1 MQTVSRIFHSEIIEI
16 CNLFN
21 CLESRGNMQLKI
33 SNVGKIENAIIDVNG
48 ITVIAGENNAG
59 KSTIGKTMFAIFNS
73 MNNMD
78 EKIAQERK
86 NRIRNIIN
94 VLLQG
99 KIMQNIGTISDRRRR
114 INITSTKILDAIME
128 YLDNEEADTL
138 EAYLRKRISETAIFD
153 NHEDEEEFASECAAK
168 VEALLAISDKKVMT
182 EVITRWFGRVFE
194 EQISPLWKEGIE
206 SAIEIVIKD
215 KKIVYHFIENTCVD
229 LDAEINILHQAFYID
244 NPFIVDEMSSYISG
258 ENIME
263 YYLLNSL
270 QTVSEDIYE
279 NIFDAVAAKE
289 KLAEINEV
297 LSEVIDGDIESNPDG
312 EYYLKSNKYAKPL
325 KVVNMST
332 GMKSFALIK
341 RLLESG
347 NLKEKDVIIL
357 DEPEIHLHPEWQLLY
372 AKMIVLLQKQFDLSM
387 IITTHSPY
395 FLDAIDVFSA
405 KYNIADRTKYYLAEN
420 TGNTSVL
427 QDVTNNIDAI
437 YKKLSDPMQM
447 LENLRYNG

>member
-114 INITSTKILDAIME
+114 INITSAKILDAIME
-128 YLDNEEADTL
+128 YLDNEQADTL

-206 SAIEIVIKD
+206 SAIEIAIKD
-215 KKIVYHFIENTCVD
+215 KK
-229 LDAEINILHQAFYID
+229 
-244 NPFIVDEMSSYISG
+244 
-258 ENIME
+258 
-263 YYLLNSL
+263 
-270 QTVSEDIYE
+270 
-279 NIFDAVAAKE
+279 
-289 KLAEINEV
+289 
-297 LSEVIDGDIESNPDG
+297 
-312 EYYLKSNKYAKPL
+312 
-325 KVVNMST
+325 
-332 GMKSFALIK
+332 
-341 RLLESG
+341 
-347 NLKEKDVIIL
+347 
-357 DEPEIHLHPEWQLLY
+357 
-372 AKMIVLLQKQFDLSM
+372 
-387 IITTHSPY
+387 
-395 FLDAIDVFSA
+395 
-405 KYNIADRTKYYLAEN
+405 
-420 TGNTSVL
+420 
-427 QDVTNNIDAI
+427 
-437 YKKLSDPMQM
+437 
-447 LENLRYNG
+447 

>member
-1 MQTVSRIFHSEIIEI
+1 
-16 CNLFN
+16 
-21 CLESRGNMQLKI
+21 MQLKI
-33 SNVGKIENAIIDVNG
+33 SNVGKIENATIDVNG

-114 INITSTKILDAIME
+114 INIISTKLLDEIME
-128 YLDNEEADTL
+128 YLDSEEVDTL
-138 EAYLRKRISETAIFD
+138 EAYLRKQISETTIFD
-153 NHEDEEEFASECAAK
+153 NHEDKEEFVTECAAK
-168 VEALLAISDKKVMT
+168 VEALLAISDKRVMT
-182 EVITRWFGRVFE
+182 EVVTRWFGRVFE
-194 EQISPLWKEGIE
+194 GQISPLWEEEIE
-206 SAIEIVIKD
+206 SEIEIVIKD
-215 KKIVYHFIENTCVD
+215 KKILYHFKENTCISLETEV
-229 LDAEINILHQAFYID
+229 NILHQAFYID
-244 NPFIVDEMSSYISG
+244 NPFIVDEMSSYIISSD
-258 ENIME
+258 NIMKN
-263 YYLLNSL
+263 YLLNSL

-289 KLAEINEV
+289 KMAEINEI
-297 LSEVIDGDIESNPDG
+297 STEVIDGDIEKNQDG
-312 EYYLKSNKYAKPL
+312 EYCFKSNNYAEPL
-325 KVVNMST
+325 NVVNMST

>member
-1 MQTVSRIFHSEIIEI
+1 
-16 CNLFN
+16 
-21 CLESRGNMQLKI
+21 MQLKI
-33 SNVGKIENAIIDVNG
+33 SNVGKIENATIDVNG

-94 VLLQG
+94 GLLKG

-114 INITSTKILDAIME
+114 INIISTKLLDEIME
-128 YLDNEEADTL
+128 YLDSEEVDTL
-138 EAYLRKRISETAIFD
+138 EAYLRKQISETTIFD
-153 NHEDEEEFASECAAK
+153 NHEDEEEFVTECAAK
-168 VEALLAISDKKVMT
+168 VEALLAISDKRVMT
-182 EVITRWFGRVFE
+182 EVVTRWFGRVFGG
-194 EQISPLWKEGIE
+194 QISPLWEEEIE
-206 SAIEIVIKD
+206 SEIEIVIKD
-215 KKIVYHFIENTCVD
+215 KKILYHFKENTCISLETEV
-229 LDAEINILHQAFYID
+229 NILHQAFYID
-244 NPFIVDEMSSYISG
+244 NPFIVDEMSSYIISSD
-258 ENIME
+258 NIMKN
-263 YYLLNSL
+263 YLLNSL

-289 KLAEINEV
+289 KMAEINEI
-297 LSEVIDGDIESNPDG
+297 STEVIDGDIEKNQDG
-312 EYYLKSNKYAKPL
+312 EYCFKSNNYAEPL
-325 KVVNMST
+325 NVVNMST

-427 QDVTNNIDAI
+427 HDVTNNIDAI

>member
-1 MQTVSRIFHSEIIEI
+1 
-16 CNLFN
+16 
-21 CLESRGNMQLKI
+21 MQLKI
-33 SNVGKIENAIIDVNG
+33 SNVGKIENATIDVNG

-94 VLLQG
+94 GLLKG

-114 INITSTKILDAIME
+114 INIISTKLLDEIME
-128 YLDNEEADTL
+128 YLDSEEVDTL
-138 EAYLRKRISETAIFD
+138 EAYLRKQISETTIFD
-153 NHEDEEEFASECAAK
+153 NHEDEEEFVTECAAK
-168 VEALLAISDKKVMT
+168 VEALLAISDKRVMT
-182 EVITRWFGRVFE
+182 EVVTRWFGRVFE
-194 EQISPLWKEGIE
+194 GQISPLWEEEIE
-206 SAIEIVIKD
+206 SEIEIVIKD
-215 KKIVYHFIENTCVD
+215 KKILYHFKENTCISLETEV
-229 LDAEINILHQAFYID
+229 NILHQAFYID
-244 NPFIVDEMSSYISG
+244 NPFIIDEMSSYIISSD
-258 ENIME
+258 NIMKN
-263 YYLLNSL
+263 YLLNSL

-289 KLAEINEV
+289 KLAEINEI
-297 LSEVIDGDIESNPDG
+297 STEVIDGDIEKNQDG
-312 EYYLKSNKYAKPL
+312 EYCFKSNNYAKPL
-325 KVVNMST
+325 NVVNMST

>member
-1 MQTVSRIFHSEIIEI
+1 
-16 CNLFN
+16 
-21 CLESRGNMQLKI
+21 MQLKI
-33 SNVGKIENAIIDVNG
+33 SNVGKIENATIDVNG

-94 VLLQG
+94 GLLKG

-114 INITSTKILDAIME
+114 INIISTKLLDEIME
-128 YLDNEEADTL
+128 YLDSEEVDTL
-138 EAYLRKRISETAIFD
+138 EAYLRKQISETTIFD
-153 NHEDEEEFASECAAK
+153 NHEDEEEFVTECAAK
-168 VEALLAISDKKVMT
+168 VEALLAISDKRVMT
-182 EVITRWFGRVFE
+182 EVVTRWFGRVFE
-194 EQISPLWKEGIE
+194 GQISPLWEEEIE
-206 SAIEIVIKD
+206 SEIEIVIKD
-215 KKIVYHFIENTCVD
+215 KKILYHFKENTCISLETEV
-229 LDAEINILHQAFYID
+229 NILHQAFYID
-244 NPFIVDEMSSYISG
+244 NPFIVDEMSSYIISSD
-258 ENIME
+258 NIMKN
-263 YYLLNSL
+263 YLLNSL

-289 KLAEINEV
+289 KMAEINEI
-297 LSEVIDGDIESNPDG
+297 STEVIDGDIEKNQDG
-312 EYYLKSNKYAKPL
+312 EYCFKSNNYAEPL
-325 KVVNMST
+325 NVVNMST
-332 GMKSFALIK
+332 EMKSFALIK

>member
-1 MQTVSRIFHSEIIEI
+1 
-16 CNLFN
+16 
-21 CLESRGNMQLKI
+21 MQLKI
-33 SNVGKIENAIIDVNG
+33 SNVGKIENATIDVNG

-94 VLLQG
+94 GLLKG

-114 INITSTKILDAIME
+114 INIISTKLLDAIME
-128 YLDNEEADTL
+128 YLDSEEVDTL
-138 EAYLRKRISETAIFD
+138 EAYLRKQISETTIFD
-153 NHEDEEEFASECAAK
+153 NHEDEEEFVTECAAK
-168 VEALLAISDKKVMT
+168 VEALLAISDKRVMT
-182 EVITRWFGRVFE
+182 EVVTRWFGRVFE
-194 EQISPLWKEGIE
+194 GQISPLWEEEIE
-206 SAIEIVIKD
+206 SEIEIVIKD
-215 KKIVYHFIENTCVD
+215 KKILYHFKENTCISLETEV
-229 LDAEINILHQAFYID
+229 NILHQAFYID
-244 NPFIVDEMSSYISG
+244 NPFIVDEMSSYIISSD
-258 ENIME
+258 NIMKN
-263 YYLLNSL
+263 YLLNSL

-289 KLAEINEV
+289 KMAEINEI
-297 LSEVIDGDIESNPDG
+297 STEVIDGDIEKNQDG
-312 EYYLKSNKYAKPL
+312 EYCFKSNNYAEPL
-325 KVVNMST
+325 NVVNMST

>member
-1 MQTVSRIFHSEIIEI
+1 
-16 CNLFN
+16 
-21 CLESRGNMQLKI
+21 MQLKI
-33 SNVGKIENAIIDVNG
+33 SNVGKIENATIDVNG

-94 VLLQG
+94 GLLKG

-114 INITSTKILDAIME
+114 INIISTKLLDEIME
-128 YLDNEEADTL
+128 YLDSEEVDTL
-138 EAYLRKRISETAIFD
+138 EAYLRKQISETTIFD
-153 NHEDEEEFASECAAK
+153 NHEDEEEFVTECAAK
-168 VEALLAISDKKVMT
+168 VEALLAISDKRVMT
-182 EVITRWFGRVFE
+182 EVVTRWFGRVFE
-194 EQISPLWKEGIE
+194 GQISPLWEEEIE
-206 SAIEIVIKD
+206 SEIEIVIKD
-215 KKIVYHFIENTCVD
+215 KKILYHFKENTCISLETEV
-229 LDAEINILHQAFYID
+229 NILHQAFYID
-244 NPFIVDEMSSYISG
+244 NPFIVDEMSSYIISSD
-258 ENIME
+258 NIMKN
-263 YYLLNSL
+263 YLLNSL

-289 KLAEINEV
+289 KLAEINEI
-297 LSEVIDGDIESNPDG
+297 STEVIDGDIEKNQDG
-312 EYYLKSNKYAKPL
+312 EYCFKSNNYAEPL
-325 KVVNMST
+325 NVVNMST

-372 AKMIVLLQKQFDLSM
+372 AKMIVLLQKHFDLSM

>member
-1 MQTVSRIFHSEIIEI
+1 
-16 CNLFN
+16 
-21 CLESRGNMQLKI
+21 MQLKI
-33 SNVGKIENAIIDVNG
+33 SNVGKIENATIDVNG

-94 VLLQG
+94 GLLKG

-114 INITSTKILDAIME
+114 INIISTKLLDAIME
-128 YLDNEEADTL
+128 YLDREEVDTL
-138 EAYLRKRISETAIFD
+138 EAYLRKQISETTIFD
-153 NHEDEEEFASECAAK
+153 NHEDEEEFVTECAAK
-168 VEALLAISDKKVMT
+168 VEALLAISDKRVMT
-182 EVITRWFGRVFE
+182 EVVTRWFGRVFE
-194 EQISPLWKEGIE
+194 GQISPLWEEEIE
-206 SAIEIVIKD
+206 SEIEIVIKD
-215 KKIVYHFIENTCVD
+215 KKILYHFKENTCISLETEV
-229 LDAEINILHQAFYID
+229 NILHQAFYID
-244 NPFIVDEMSSYISG
+244 NPFIVDEMSSYIISSD
-258 ENIME
+258 NIMKN
-263 YYLLNSL
+263 YLLNSL

-289 KLAEINEV
+289 KLAEINEI
-297 LSEVIDGDIESNPDG
+297 STEVIDGDIEKNQDG
-312 EYYLKSNKYAKPL
+312 EYCFKSNNYAEPL
-325 KVVNMST
+325 NVVNMST

>member
-1 MQTVSRIFHSEIIEI
+1 
-16 CNLFN
+16 
-21 CLESRGNMQLKI
+21 MQLKI
-33 SNVGKIENAIIDVNG
+33 SNVGKIENATIDVNG

-94 VLLQG
+94 GLLKG

-114 INITSTKILDAIME
+114 INIISTKLLDEIME
-128 YLDNEEADTL
+128 YLDSEEVDTL
-138 EAYLRKRISETAIFD
+138 EAYLRKQISETTIFD
-153 NHEDEEEFASECAAK
+153 NHEDEEEFVTECAAK
-168 VEALLAISDKKVMT
+168 VEALLAISDKRVMT
-182 EVITRWFGRVFE
+182 EVVTRWFGRVFE
-194 EQISPLWKEGIE
+194 GQISPLWEEEIE
-206 SAIEIVIKD
+206 SEIEIVIKD
-215 KKIVYHFIENTCVD
+215 KKILYHFKENTCISLETEV
-229 LDAEINILHQAFYID
+229 NILHQAFYID
-244 NPFIVDEMSSYISG
+244 NPFIVDEMSSYIISSD
-258 ENIME
+258 NIMKN
-263 YYLLNSL
+263 YLLNSL

-289 KLAEINEV
+289 KMAEINEI
-297 LSEVIDGDIESNPDG
+297 STEVIDGDIEKNQDG
-312 EYYLKSNKYAKPL
+312 EYCFKSNNYAEPL
-325 KVVNMST
+325 NVVNMST

-427 QDVTNNIDAI
+427 HDVTNNIDAI
-437 YKKLSDPMQM
+437 YKKLSHPMQM

>member
-1 MQTVSRIFHSEIIEI
+1 
-16 CNLFN
+16 
-21 CLESRGNMQLKI
+21 MQLKI
-33 SNVGKIENAIIDVNG
+33 SNVGKIENATIDVNG

-94 VLLQG
+94 GLLKG

-114 INITSTKILDAIME
+114 INIISTKLLDEIME
-128 YLDNEEADTL
+128 YLDSEEVDTL
-138 EAYLRKRISETAIFD
+138 EAYLRKQISETSIFD
-153 NHEDEEEFASECAAK
+153 NHEDEEEFVTECAAK
-168 VEALLAISDKKVMT
+168 VEALLAISDKRVMT
-182 EVITRWFGRVFE
+182 EVVTRWFGRVFE
-194 EQISPLWKEGIE
+194 GQISPLWEEEIE
-206 SAIEIVIKD
+206 SEIEIVIKD
-215 KKIVYHFIENTCVD
+215 KKILYHFKENTCISLETEV
-229 LDAEINILHQAFYID
+229 NILHQAFYID
-244 NPFIVDEMSSYISG
+244 NPFIVDEMSSYIISSD
-258 ENIME
+258 NIMKN
-263 YYLLNSL
+263 YLLNSL

-289 KLAEINEV
+289 KLAEINEI
-297 LSEVIDGDIESNPDG
+297 STEVIDGDIEKNQDG
-312 EYYLKSNKYAKPL
+312 EYCFKSNNYAEPL
-325 KVVNMST
+325 NVVNMST

>member
-1 MQTVSRIFHSEIIEI
+1 
-16 CNLFN
+16 
-21 CLESRGNMQLKI
+21 MQLKI
-33 SNVGKIENAIIDVNG
+33 SNVRKIENATIDVNG

-94 VLLQG
+94 GLLKG

-114 INITSTKILDAIME
+114 INIISTKLLDAIME
-128 YLDNEEADTL
+128 YLDSEEVDTL
-138 EAYLRKRISETAIFD
+138 EAYLRKQISETTIFD
-153 NHEDEEEFASECAAK
+153 NHEDEEEFVTECAAK
-168 VEALLAISDKKVMT
+168 VEALLAISDKRVMT
-182 EVITRWFGRVFE
+182 EVVTRWFGRVFE
-194 EQISPLWKEGIE
+194 GQISPLWEEEIE
-206 SAIEIVIKD
+206 SEIEIVIKD
-215 KKIVYHFIENTCVD
+215 KKILYHFKENTCISLETEV
-229 LDAEINILHQAFYID
+229 NILHQAFYID
-244 NPFIVDEMSSYISG
+244 NPFIVDEMSSYIISSD
-258 ENIME
+258 NIMKN
-263 YYLLNSL
+263 YLLNSL

-289 KLAEINEV
+289 KLAEINEI
-297 LSEVIDGDIESNPDG
+297 STEVIDGDIEKNQDG
-312 EYYLKSNKYAKPL
+312 EYCFKSNNYAEPL
-325 KVVNMST
+325 NVVNMST

-372 AKMIVLLQKQFDLSM
+372 AKMIVLLQKHFDLSM

>member
-1 MQTVSRIFHSEIIEI
+1 
-16 CNLFN
+16 
-21 CLESRGNMQLKI
+21 MQLKI
-33 SNVGKIENAIIDVNG
+33 SNVGKIENATIDVNG

-94 VLLQG
+94 GLLKG

-114 INITSTKILDAIME
+114 INIISTKLLDAIME
-128 YLDNEEADTL
+128 YLDSEEVDTL
-138 EAYLRKRISETAIFD
+138 EAYLRKQISETTIFD
-153 NHEDEEEFASECAAK
+153 NHEDEEEFVTECAAK
-168 VEALLAISDKKVMT
+168 VEALLAISDKRVMT
-182 EVITRWFGRVFE
+182 EVVTRWFGRVFE
-194 EQISPLWKEGIE
+194 GQISPLWEEEIE
-206 SAIEIVIKD
+206 SEIEIVIKD
-215 KKIVYHFIENTCVD
+215 KKILYHFKENTCISLETEV
-229 LDAEINILHQAFYID
+229 NILHQAFYID
-244 NPFIVDEMSSYISG
+244 NPFIVDEMSSYIISSD
-258 ENIME
+258 NIMKN
-263 YYLLNSL
+263 YLLNSL

-289 KLAEINEV
+289 KLAEINEI
-297 LSEVIDGDIESNPDG
+297 STEVIDGDIEKNQDG
-312 EYYLKSNKYAKPL
+312 EYCFKSNNYAEPL
-325 KVVNMST
+325 NVVNMST

-372 AKMIVLLQKQFDLSM
+372 AKMIVLLQKHFDLSM

>member
-1 MQTVSRIFHSEIIEI
+1 
-16 CNLFN
+16 
-21 CLESRGNMQLKI
+21 MQLKI
-33 SNVGKIENAIIDVNG
+33 SNVGKIENATIDVNG

-94 VLLQG
+94 GLLKG

-114 INITSTKILDAIME
+114 INIISTKLLDEIME
-128 YLDNEEADTL
+128 YLDSEEVDTL
-138 EAYLRKRISETAIFD
+138 EAYLRKQISETTIFD
-153 NHEDEEEFASECAAK
+153 NHEDEEEFVTECAAK
-168 VEALLAISDKKVMT
+168 VEALLAISDKRVMT
-182 EVITRWFGRVFE
+182 EVVTRWFGRVFE
-194 EQISPLWKEGIE
+194 GQISPLWEEEIE
-206 SAIEIVIKD
+206 SEIEIVIKD
-215 KKIVYHFIENTCVD
+215 KKILYHFKENTCISLETEV
-229 LDAEINILHQAFYID
+229 NILHQAFYID
-244 NPFIVDEMSSYISG
+244 NPFIVDEMSSYIISSD
-258 ENIME
+258 NIMKN
-263 YYLLNSL
+263 YLLNSL

-289 KLAEINEV
+289 KMAEINEI
-297 LSEVIDGDIESNPDG
+297 STEVIDGDIEKNQDG
-312 EYYLKSNKYAKPL
+312 EYCFKSNNYAEPL
-325 KVVNMST
+325 NVVNMST

-427 QDVTNNIDAI
+427 HDVTNNIDAI

>member
-1 MQTVSRIFHSEIIEI
+1 
-16 CNLFN
+16 
-21 CLESRGNMQLKI
+21 MQLKI
-33 SNVGKIENAIIDVNG
+33 SNVGKIENATIDVNG

-94 VLLQG
+94 GLLKG

-114 INITSTKILDAIME
+114 INIISTKLLDEIME
-128 YLDNEEADTL
+128 YLDNEEVDTL
-138 EAYLRKRISETAIFD
+138 EAYLRKQISETTIFD
-153 NHEDEEEFASECAAK
+153 NHEDEEEFVTECAAK
-168 VEALLAISDKKVMT
+168 VEALLAISDKRVMT
-182 EVITRWFGRVFE
+182 EVVTRWFGRVFE
-194 EQISPLWKEGIE
+194 GQISPLWEEEIE
-206 SAIEIVIKD
+206 SEIEIVIKD
-215 KKIVYHFIENTCVD
+215 KKILYHFKENTCISLETEV
-229 LDAEINILHQAFYID
+229 NILHQAFYID
-244 NPFIVDEMSSYISG
+244 NPFIVDEMSSYIISSD
-258 ENIME
+258 NIMKN
-263 YYLLNSL
+263 YLLNSL

-289 KLAEINEV
+289 KMAEINEI
-297 LSEVIDGDIESNPDG
+297 STEVIDGDIEKNQDG
-312 EYYLKSNKYAKPL
+312 EYCFKSNNYAEPL
-325 KVVNMST
+325 NVVNMST

>member
-1 MQTVSRIFHSEIIEI
+1 
-16 CNLFN
+16 
-21 CLESRGNMQLKI
+21 MQLKI
-33 SNVGKIENAIIDVNG
+33 SNVGKIENATIDVNG

-94 VLLQG
+94 GLLKG

-114 INITSTKILDAIME
+114 INIISTKLLDAIME
-128 YLDNEEADTL
+128 YLDSEEVDTL
-138 EAYLRKRISETAIFD
+138 EAYLRKQISETTIFD
-153 NHEDEEEFASECAAK
+153 NHEDEEEFVTECAAK
-168 VEALLAISDKKVMT
+168 VEALLAISDKRVMT
-182 EVITRWFGRVFE
+182 EVVTRWFGRVFE
-194 EQISPLWKEGIE
+194 GQISPLWEEEIE
-206 SAIEIVIKD
+206 SEIEIVIKD
-215 KKIVYHFIENTCVD
+215 KKILYHFKENTCISLETEV
-229 LDAEINILHQAFYID
+229 NILHQAFYID
-244 NPFIVDEMSSYISG
+244 NPFIVDEMSSYIISSD
-258 ENIME
+258 NIMKN
-263 YYLLNSL
+263 YLLNSL

-289 KLAEINEV
+289 KLAEINEI
-297 LSEVIDGDIESNPDG
+297 STEVIDGDIEKNQDG
-312 EYYLKSNKYAKPL
+312 EYCFNNYAEPL
-325 KVVNMST
+325 NVVNMST

-372 AKMIVLLQKQFDLSM
+372 AKMIVLLQKHFDLSM

>member
-1 MQTVSRIFHSEIIEI
+1 
-16 CNLFN
+16 
-21 CLESRGNMQLKI
+21 MQLKI
-33 SNVGKIENAIIDVNG
+33 SNVGKIENATIDVNG

-94 VLLQG
+94 GLLKG

-114 INITSTKILDAIME
+114 INIISTKLLDAIME
-128 YLDNEEADTL
+128 YLDSEEVDTL
-138 EAYLRKRISETAIFD
+138 EAYLRKQISETTIFD
-153 NHEDEEEFASECAAK
+153 NHEDEEEFVTECAAK
-168 VEALLAISDKKVMT
+168 VEALLSISDKRVMT
-182 EVITRWFGRVFE
+182 EVVTRWFGRVFE
-194 EQISPLWKEGIE
+194 GQISPLWEEEIE
-206 SAIEIVIKD
+206 SEIEIVIKD
-215 KKIVYHFIENTCVD
+215 KKILYHFKENTCISLETEV
-229 LDAEINILHQAFYID
+229 NILHQAFYID
-244 NPFIVDEMSSYISG
+244 NPFIVDEMSSYIISSD
-258 ENIME
+258 NIMKN
-263 YYLLNSL
+263 YLLNSL

-289 KLAEINEV
+289 KLAEINEI
-297 LSEVIDGDIESNPDG
+297 STEVIDGDIEKNQDG
-312 EYYLKSNKYAKPL
+312 EYCFKSNNYAEPL
-325 KVVNMST
+325 NVVNMST

>member
-1 MQTVSRIFHSEIIEI
+1 
-16 CNLFN
+16 
-21 CLESRGNMQLKI
+21 MQLKI
-33 SNVGKIENAIIDVNG
+33 SNVGKIENATIDVNG

-94 VLLQG
+94 GLLKG

-114 INITSTKILDAIME
+114 INIISTKLLDEIME
-128 YLDNEEADTL
+128 YLDSEEVDTL
-138 EAYLRKRISETAIFD
+138 EAYLRKQISETTIFD
-153 NHEDEEEFASECAAK
+153 NHEDEEEFVTECAAK
-168 VEALLAISDKKVMT
+168 VEALLAISDKRVMT
-182 EVITRWFGRVFE
+182 EVVTRWFGRVFE
-194 EQISPLWKEGIE
+194 GQISPLWEEEIE
-206 SAIEIVIKD
+206 SEIEIVIKD
-215 KKIVYHFIENTCVD
+215 KKILYHFKENTCISLETEV
-229 LDAEINILHQAFYID
+229 NILHQAFYID
-244 NPFIVDEMSSYISG
+244 NPFIVDEMSSYIISSD
-258 ENIME
+258 NIMKN
-263 YYLLNSL
+263 YLLNSL

-289 KLAEINEV
+289 KLAEINEI
-297 LSEVIDGDIESNPDG
+297 STEVIDGDIEKNQDG
-312 EYYLKSNKYAKPL
+312 EYCFKSNNYAEPL
-325 KVVNMST
+325 NVVNMST

>member
-1 MQTVSRIFHSEIIEI
+1 
-16 CNLFN
+16 
-21 CLESRGNMQLKI
+21 MQLKI
-33 SNVGKIENAIIDVNG
+33 SNVGKIENATIDVNG

-59 KSTIGKTMFAIFNS
+59 KSTIGKTIFAIFNS

-94 VLLQG
+94 GLLKG

-114 INITSTKILDAIME
+114 INIISTKLLDAIME
-128 YLDNEEADTL
+128 YLDSEEVDTL
-138 EAYLRKRISETAIFD
+138 EAYLRKQISETTIFD
-153 NHEDEEEFASECAAK
+153 NHEDEEEFVTECAAK
-168 VEALLAISDKKVMT
+168 VEALLAISDKRVMT
-182 EVITRWFGRVFE
+182 EVVTRWFGRVFE
-194 EQISPLWKEGIE
+194 GQISPLWEEEIE
-206 SAIEIVIKD
+206 SEIEIVIKD
-215 KKIVYHFIENTCVD
+215 KKILYHFKENTCISLETEV
-229 LDAEINILHQAFYID
+229 NILHQAFYID
-244 NPFIVDEMSSYISG
+244 NPFIVDEMSSYIISSD
-258 ENIME
+258 NIMKN
-263 YYLLNSL
+263 YLLNSL

-289 KLAEINEV
+289 KLAEINEI
-297 LSEVIDGDIESNPDG
+297 STEVIDGDIEKNQDG
-312 EYYLKSNKYAKPL
+312 EYCFKSNNYAEPL
-325 KVVNMST
+325 NVVNMST

-372 AKMIVLLQKQFDLSM
+372 AKMIVLLQKHFDLSM

>member
-1 MQTVSRIFHSEIIEI
+1 
-16 CNLFN
+16 
-21 CLESRGNMQLKI
+21 MQLKI
-33 SNVGKIENAIIDVNG
+33 SNVGKIENATIDVNG

-94 VLLQG
+94 GLLKG

-114 INITSTKILDAIME
+114 INIISTKLLDAIME
-128 YLDNEEADTL
+128 YLDSEEVDTL
-138 EAYLRKRISETAIFD
+138 EAYLRKQISETTIFD
-153 NHEDEEEFASECAAK
+153 NHEDEEEFVTECAAK
-168 VEALLAISDKKVMT
+168 VEALLAISDKRVMT
-182 EVITRWFGRVFE
+182 EVVTRWFGRVFE
-194 EQISPLWKEGIE
+194 GQISPLWEEEIE
-206 SAIEIVIKD
+206 SEIEIVIKD
-215 KKIVYHFIENTCVD
+215 KKILYHFKENTCISLETEV
-229 LDAEINILHQAFYID
+229 NILHQAFYID
-244 NPFIVDEMSSYISG
+244 NPFIIDEMSSYIISSD
-258 ENIME
+258 NIMKN
-263 YYLLNSL
+263 YLLNSL

-289 KLAEINEV
+289 KLAEINEI
-297 LSEVIDGDIESNPDG
+297 STEVIDGDIEKNQDG
-312 EYYLKSNKYAKPL
+312 EYCFKSNNYAEPL
-325 KVVNMST
+325 NVVNMST

-372 AKMIVLLQKQFDLSM
+372 AKMIVLLQKHFDLSM

>member
-1 MQTVSRIFHSEIIEI
+1 
-16 CNLFN
+16 
-21 CLESRGNMQLKI
+21 MQLKI
-33 SNVGKIENAIIDVNG
+33 SNVGKIENATIDVNG

-94 VLLQG
+94 GLLKG

-114 INITSTKILDAIME
+114 INIISTKLLDEIME
-128 YLDNEEADTL
+128 YLDSEEVDTL
-138 EAYLRKRISETAIFD
+138 EAYLRKQISETTIFD
-153 NHEDEEEFASECAAK
+153 NHEDEEEFVTECAAK
-168 VEALLAISDKKVMT
+168 VEALLAISDKRVMT
-182 EVITRWFGRVFE
+182 EVVTRWFGRVFE
-194 EQISPLWKEGIE
+194 GQISPLWEEEIE
-206 SAIEIVIKD
+206 SEIEIVIKD
-215 KKIVYHFIENTCVD
+215 KKILYHFKENTCISLETEV
-229 LDAEINILHQAFYID
+229 NILHQAFYID
-244 NPFIVDEMSSYISG
+244 NPFIVDEMSSYIISSD
-258 ENIME
+258 NIMKN
-263 YYLLNSL
+263 YLLNSL

-289 KLAEINEV
+289 KMAEINEI
-297 LSEVIDGDIESNPDG
+297 STEVIDGDIEKNQDG
-312 EYYLKSNKYAKPL
+312 EYCFKSNNYAEPL
-325 KVVNMST
+325 NVVNMST

-395 FLDAIDVFSA
+395 FLDAIDSLLCKIQYSRSNKILSGREYREYVSA
-405 KYNIADRTKYYLAEN
+405 ARC
-420 TGNTSVL
+420 
-427 QDVTNNIDAI
+427 
-437 YKKLSDPMQM
+437 YK
-447 LENLRYNG
+447 

>member
-1 MQTVSRIFHSEIIEI
+1 
-16 CNLFN
+16 
-21 CLESRGNMQLKI
+21 MQLKI

-94 VLLQG
+94 GLLKG

-114 INITSTKILDAIME
+114 INIISTKLLDEIME
-128 YLDNEEADTL
+128 YLDSEEVDTL
-138 EAYLRKRISETAIFD
+138 EAYLRKQISETTIFD
-153 NHEDEEEFASECAAK
+153 NHEDEEEFVTECAAK
-168 VEALLAISDKKVMT
+168 VEALLAISDKRVMT
-182 EVITRWFGRVFE
+182 EVVTRWFGRVFE
-194 EQISPLWKEGIE
+194 GQISPLWEEEIE
-206 SAIEIVIKD
+206 SEIEIIIKD
-215 KKIVYHFIENTCVD
+215 KKILYHFKENTCISLETEV
-229 LDAEINILHQAFYID
+229 NILHQAFYID
-244 NPFIVDEMSSYISG
+244 NPFIVDEMSSYIISSD
-258 ENIME
+258 NIMKN
-263 YYLLNSL
+263 YLLNSL

-289 KLAEINEV
+289 KMAEINEI
-297 LSEVIDGDIESNPDG
+297 STEVIDGDIEKNQDG
-312 EYYLKSNKYAKPL
+312 EYCFKSNNYAEPL
-325 KVVNMST
+325 NVVNMST

-427 QDVTNNIDAI
+427 HDVTNNIDAI

>member
-1 MQTVSRIFHSEIIEI
+1 
-16 CNLFN
+16 
-21 CLESRGNMQLKI
+21 MQLKI
-33 SNVGKIENAIIDVNG
+33 SNVGKIENATIDVNG

-94 VLLQG
+94 GLLKG

-114 INITSTKILDAIME
+114 INIISTKLLDEIME
-128 YLDNEEADTL
+128 YLDSEEVDTL
-138 EAYLRKRISETAIFD
+138 EAYLRKQISETTIFD
-153 NHEDEEEFASECAAK
+153 NHEDEEEFVTECAAK
-168 VEALLAISDKKVMT
+168 VEALLAISDKRVMT
-182 EVITRWFGRVFE
+182 EVVTRWFGRVFE
-194 EQISPLWKEGIE
+194 GQISPLWEEEIE
-206 SAIEIVIKD
+206 SEIEIVIKD
-215 KKIVYHFIENTCVD
+215 KKILYHFKENTCISLETEV
-229 LDAEINILHQAFYID
+229 NILHQAFYID
-244 NPFIVDEMSSYISG
+244 NPFIVDEMSSYIISSD
-258 ENIME
+258 NIMKN
-263 YYLLNSL
+263 YLLNSL

-289 KLAEINEV
+289 KLAEINEI
-297 LSEVIDGDIESNPDG
+297 STEVIDGDIEKNQDG
-312 EYYLKSNKYAKPL
+312 EYCFKSNNYAKPL
-325 KVVNMST
+325 NVVNMST

>member
-1 MQTVSRIFHSEIIEI
+1 
-16 CNLFN
+16 
-21 CLESRGNMQLKI
+21 MQLKI
-33 SNVGKIENAIIDVNG
+33 SNVGKIENATIDVNG

-94 VLLQG
+94 GLLKG

-114 INITSTKILDAIME
+114 INIISTKLLDAIME
-128 YLDNEEADTL
+128 YLDSEEVDTL
-138 EAYLRKRISETAIFD
+138 ETYLRKQISETTIFD
-153 NHEDEEEFASECAAK
+153 NHEDEEEFVTECAAK
-168 VEALLAISDKKVMT
+168 VEALLAISDKRVMT
-182 EVITRWFGRVFE
+182 EVVTRWFGRVFE
-194 EQISPLWKEGIE
+194 GQISPLWEEEIE
-206 SAIEIVIKD
+206 SEIEIVIKD
-215 KKIVYHFIENTCVD
+215 KKILYHFKENTCISLETEV
-229 LDAEINILHQAFYID
+229 NILHQAFYID
-244 NPFIVDEMSSYISG
+244 NPFIVDEMSSYIISSD
-258 ENIME
+258 NIMKN
-263 YYLLNSL
+263 YLLNSL

-289 KLAEINEV
+289 KLAEINEI
-297 LSEVIDGDIESNPDG
+297 STEVIDGDIEKNQDG
-312 EYYLKSNKYAKPL
+312 EYCFKSNNYAEPL
-325 KVVNMST
+325 NVVNMST

-372 AKMIVLLQKQFDLSM
+372 AKMIVLLQKHFDLSM

>member
-1 MQTVSRIFHSEIIEI
+1 
-16 CNLFN
+16 
-21 CLESRGNMQLKI
+21 MQLKI
-33 SNVGKIENAIIDVNG
+33 SNVGKIENATIDVNG

-94 VLLQG
+94 GLLKG

-114 INITSTKILDAIME
+114 INIISTKLLDAIME
-128 YLDNEEADTL
+128 YLDSEEVDTL
-138 EAYLRKRISETAIFD
+138 EAYLRKQISETTIFD
-153 NHEDEEEFASECAAK
+153 NHEDEEEFVTECAAK
-168 VEALLAISDKKVMT
+168 VEALLAISDKRVMT
-182 EVITRWFGRVFE
+182 EVVTRWFGRVFE
-194 EQISPLWKEGIE
+194 GQISPLWEEEIE
-206 SAIEIVIKD
+206 SEIEIVIKD
-215 KKIVYHFIENTCVD
+215 KKILYHFKENTCISLETEV
-229 LDAEINILHQAFYID
+229 NILHQAFYID
-244 NPFIVDEMSSYISG
+244 NPFIVDEMSSYIISSD
-258 ENIME
+258 NIMKN
-263 YYLLNSL
+263 YLLNSL

-289 KLAEINEV
+289 KLAEINEI
-297 LSEVIDGDIESNPDG
+297 STEVIDGDIEKNQDG
-312 EYYLKSNKYAKPL
+312 EYCFKSNNYAEPL
-325 KVVNMST
+325 NVVNMST

-347 NLKEKDVIIL
+347 NIKEKDVIIL

-372 AKMIVLLQKQFDLSM
+372 AKMIVLLQKHFDLSM

>member
-1 MQTVSRIFHSEIIEI
+1 
-16 CNLFN
+16 
-21 CLESRGNMQLKI
+21 MQLKI
-33 SNVGKIENAIIDVNG
+33 SNVGKIENATIDVNG

-94 VLLQG
+94 GLLKG

-114 INITSTKILDAIME
+114 INIISTKLLDEIME
-128 YLDNEEADTL
+128 YLDSEEVDTL
-138 EAYLRKRISETAIFD
+138 EAYLRKQISETTIFD
-153 NHEDEEEFASECAAK
+153 NHEDEEEFVTECAAK
-168 VEALLAISDKKVMT
+168 VEALLAISDKRVRT
-182 EVITRWFGRVFE
+182 EVVTRWFGRVFE
-194 EQISPLWKEGIE
+194 GQISPLWEEEIE
-206 SAIEIVIKD
+206 SEIEIVIKD
-215 KKIVYHFIENTCVD
+215 KKILYHFKENTCISLETEV
-229 LDAEINILHQAFYID
+229 NILHQAFYID
-244 NPFIVDEMSSYISG
+244 NPFIVDEMSSYIISSD
-258 ENIME
+258 NIMKN
-263 YYLLNSL
+263 YLLNSL

-289 KLAEINEV
+289 KMAEINEI
-297 LSEVIDGDIESNPDG
+297 STEVIDGDIEKNQDG
-312 EYYLKSNKYAKPL
+312 EYCFKSNNYAEPL
-325 KVVNMST
+325 NVVNMST

>member
-1 MQTVSRIFHSEIIEI
+1 
-16 CNLFN
+16 
-21 CLESRGNMQLKI
+21 MQLKI
-33 SNVGKIENAIIDVNG
+33 SNVGKIENATIDVNG

-94 VLLQG
+94 GLLKG

-114 INITSTKILDAIME
+114 INIISTKLLDEIME
-128 YLDNEEADTL
+128 YLDSEEVDTL
-138 EAYLRKRISETAIFD
+138 EAYLRKQISETTIFD
-153 NHEDEEEFASECAAK
+153 NHEDKEEFVTECAAK
-168 VEALLAISDKKVMT
+168 VEALLAISDKRVMT
-182 EVITRWFGRVFE
+182 EVVTRWFGRVFE
-194 EQISPLWKEGIE
+194 GQISPLWEEEIE
-206 SAIEIVIKD
+206 SEIEIVIKD
-215 KKIVYHFIENTCVD
+215 KKILYHFKENTCISLETEV
-229 LDAEINILHQAFYID
+229 NILHQAFYID
-244 NPFIVDEMSSYISG
+244 NPFIVDEMSSYIISSD
-258 ENIME
+258 NIMKN
-263 YYLLNSL
+263 YLLNSL

-289 KLAEINEV
+289 KMAEINEI
-297 LSEVIDGDIESNPDG
+297 STEVIDGDIEKNQDG
-312 EYYLKSNKYAKPL
+312 EYCFKSNNYAEPL
-325 KVVNMST
+325 NVVNMST

>member
-1 MQTVSRIFHSEIIEI
+1 
-16 CNLFN
+16 
-21 CLESRGNMQLKI
+21 MQLKI
-33 SNVGKIENAIIDVNG
+33 SNVGKIENATIDVNG

-86 NRIRNIIN
+86 NRLRNIIN
-94 VLLQG
+94 GLLKG

-114 INITSTKILDAIME
+114 INIISTKLLDAIME
-128 YLDNEEADTL
+128 YLDSEEVDTL
-138 EAYLRKRISETAIFD
+138 EAYLRKQISETTIFD
-153 NHEDEEEFASECAAK
+153 NHEDEEEFVTECAAK
-168 VEALLAISDKKVMT
+168 VEALLAISDKRVMT
-182 EVITRWFGRVFE
+182 EVVTRWFGRVFE
-194 EQISPLWKEGIE
+194 GQISPLWEEEIE
-206 SAIEIVIKD
+206 SEIEIVIKD
-215 KKIVYHFIENTCVD
+215 KKILYHFKENTCISLETEV
-229 LDAEINILHQAFYID
+229 NILHQAFYID
-244 NPFIVDEMSSYISG
+244 NPFIVDEMSSYIISSD
-258 ENIME
+258 NIMKN
-263 YYLLNSL
+263 YLLNSL

-289 KLAEINEV
+289 KLAEINEI
-297 LSEVIDGDIESNPDG
+297 STEVIDGDIEKNQDG
-312 EYYLKSNKYAKPL
+312 EYCFKSNNYAEPL
-325 KVVNMST
+325 NVVNMST

-372 AKMIVLLQKQFDLSM
+372 AKMIVLLQKHFDLSM

>member
-1 MQTVSRIFHSEIIEI
+1 
-16 CNLFN
+16 
-21 CLESRGNMQLKI
+21 MQLKI
-33 SNVGKIENAIIDVNG
+33 SNVGKIENATIDVNG

-94 VLLQG
+94 GLLKG

-114 INITSTKILDAIME
+114 INIISTKLLDEIME
-128 YLDNEEADTL
+128 YLDSEEVDTL
-138 EAYLRKRISETAIFD
+138 EAYLRKQISETTIFD
-153 NHEDEEEFASECAAK
+153 NHEDEEEFVTECAAK
-168 VEALLAISDKKVMT
+168 VEALLAISDKRVMT
-182 EVITRWFGRVFE
+182 DVVTRWFGRVFE
-194 EQISPLWKEGIE
+194 GQISPLWEEEIE
-206 SAIEIVIKD
+206 SEIEIVIKD
-215 KKIVYHFIENTCVD
+215 KKILYHFKENTCISLETEV
-229 LDAEINILHQAFYID
+229 NILHQAFYID
-244 NPFIVDEMSSYISG
+244 NPFIVDEMSSYIISSD
-258 ENIME
+258 NIMKN
-263 YYLLNSL
+263 YLLNSL

-289 KLAEINEV
+289 KMAEINEI
-297 LSEVIDGDIESNPDG
+297 STEVIDGDIEKNQDG
-312 EYYLKSNKYAKPL
+312 EYCFKSNNYAEPL
-325 KVVNMST
+325 NVVNMST